1 MSVPVKSALAGFRV
15 VELANERIAFA
26 GKLLADMGADVILV
40 EPPAGDP
47 ARGYPP
53 FLDDVPGPERSLWWW
68 HYNTSKRGVTLDLEQ
83 PDDGERFKTLVG
95 GADVVLESEPRGR
108 LAALGLDYDDLQ
120 SIRPELIF
128 VSMTPYG
135 RGGSDAPTTDL
146 TLLAGGGPAWSCGYD
161 DHALPPVRGGG
172 GQGYHTA
179 CHFAA
184 MSALTALFWRL
195 SSGQGQFID
204 VSMHQAQNVTTEA
217 ASYSWLVARQT
228 VQRQTGRHAAA
239 VPTGDTQM
247 LCQDG
252 RWVNTGVPPRS
263 PADYGAILGWVR
275 ELGLEDGFPEAI
287 FLEMGANLEKPL
299 TYDRIGVDDEAT
311 AIFMAGREALA
322 LIAANVSAYDYFIG
336 CQRRGVAVGVIYSP
350 EEAFEDGHFRAR
362 GFQVPVE
369 HEDLGRTF
377 RYPGAP
383 YRLTASPWRIQRRA
397 PKLGEHNDEV
407 LGDITKASA
416 DSD

>member
-1 MSVPVKSALAGFRV
+1 MTALTGLRV
-15 VELANERIAFA
+15 IELANERIAFA

-40 EPPAGDP
+40 EPPGGDP
-47 ARGYPP
+47 ARHYPP
-53 FLDDVPGPERSLWWW
+53 FAGDQPGPERSLWWW
-68 HYNTSKRGVTLDLEQ
+68 HYNTSKRGVTLDL
-83 PDDGERFKTLVG
+83 DAAKDRRRFKNLIA
-95 GADVVLESEPRGR
+95 GADLVLESEPRGR
-108 LAALGLDYDDLQ
+108 LAALGLDYDDLKTV
-120 SIRPELIF
+120 RPELIF

-135 RGGSDAPTTDL
+135 REGSDVPATDL

-161 DHALPPVRGGG
+161 DHALPPIRGGG

-195 SSGQGQFID
+195 TSGRGQFID

-217 ASYSWLVARQT
+217 GSYSWLVARQT
-228 VQRQTGRHAAA
+228 VQRQTGRHAA
-239 VPTGDTQM
+239 VVMTGKTQM
-247 LCQDG
+247 RCADG

-263 PADYGAILGWVR
+263 PADYAAILGWVR
-275 ELGLEDGFPEAI
+275 ELGLDADFPEAI

-299 TYDRIGVDDEAT
+299 TYDRIGVDEEAT

-322 LIAANVSAYDYFIG
+322 LIAGNVSAYDYFIG

-350 EEAFEDGHFRAR
+350 EEAFEDEHFKAR

-369 HEDLGRTF
+369 HADLCRTF

-383 YRLTASPWRIQRRA
+383 YRMTASPWRIARRA

-407 LGDITKASA
+407 LGASVSA
-416 DSD
+416 

>member
-1 MSVPVKSALAGFRV
+1 MTALTGFRV

-47 ARGYPP
+47 ARNYPP
-53 FLDDVPGPERSLWWW
+53 FLDDVPGPDRSLWWW
-68 HYNTSKRGVTLDLEQ
+68 HYNTSKRGMTLDL
-83 PDDGERFKTLVG
+83 DAAADRERFRQLVAS
-95 GADVVLESEPRGR
+95 ADILLESEPRGR
-108 LAALGLDYDDLQ
+108 LAALGLDYDDLKRA
-120 SIRPELIF
+120 RPELIF
-128 VSMTPYG
+128 VSITPYG
-135 RGGSDAPTTDL
+135 RTGSDAPATDL

-195 SSGQGQFID
+195 SSGEGQFID

-228 VQRQTGRHAAA
+228 VHRQTGRHAAA

-247 LCQDG
+247 LCKDG
-252 RWVNTGVPPRS
+252 RWVNTGVPPRA

-299 TYDRIGVDDEAT
+299 TYDRIGVDEEAT

-322 LIAANVSAYDYFIG
+322 LIAASVSAYDYFVG

-350 EEAFEDGHFRAR
+350 EEAFEDEHFRAR

-369 HEDLGRTF
+369 HEDLGRSF

-383 YRLTASPWRIQRRA
+383 YRLTATPWRISRRA

-407 LGDITKASA
+407 LAALAAAGAERT
-416 DSD
+416 

>member
-1 MSVPVKSALAGFRV
+1 MTALTGFRV

-40 EPPAGDP
+40 EPPGGDP

-53 FLDDVPGPERSLWWW
+53 FLDDVPDPERSLWWW

-83 PDDGERFKTLVG
+83 AEDRAQFEVLVA
-95 GADVVLESEPRGR
+95 GADVLLEAEPRGR
-108 LAALGLDYDDLQ
+108 LAALGLDHDDLKKAH
-120 SIRPELIF
+120 PELIF
-128 VSMTPYG
+128 VSVTPYG
-135 RGGSDAPTTDL
+135 RGGSDAPATDL
-146 TLLAGGGPAWSCGYD
+146 TLLAGAGPAWSCGYD
-161 DHALPPVRGGG
+161 DHALPPIRGGG

-184 MSALTALFWRL
+184 MSALTALYWRL
-195 SSGQGQFID
+195 SSGEGQFID
-204 VSMHQAQNVTTEA
+204 VSMHQASNVTTEA
-217 ASYSWLVARQT
+217 GSYSWLVAQQT

-247 LCQDG
+247 LCKDG
-252 RWVNTGVPPRS
+252 RWVNTGVPPRA

-275 ELGLEDGFPEAI
+275 ELGLEPDFPEAI
-287 FLEMGANLEKPL
+287 FLEMGAGMDKPL
-299 TYDRIGVDDEAT
+299 TYDRIGVDEEVT

-322 LIAANVSAYDYFIG
+322 LIAAHVSAYDYFIG

-350 EEAFEDGHFRAR
+350 EEAFEDAHFRAR
-362 GFQVPVE
+362 GFQTPVA

-383 YRLTASPWRIQRRA
+383 YRMTASPWRISRRA
-397 PKLGEHNDEV
+397 PQLGEHNAEL
-407 LGDITKASA
+407 LGGEA
-416 DSD
+416 